1 MKNNNDNNQDD
12 SGFNAIKP
20 ADILLTHSGRNGAGA
35 DRHITTSSNGRWL
48 WPALF
53 ALIVLAAAVI
63 FVLPKYVQAPLIPTN
78 TDGEPVVVNT
88 ANVAPT
94 APVEA
99 APWQTAQLARQRGKS
114 QELLSQMLELQEQLE
129 LKNVQAWAGAE
140 YDRILQLAIDG
151 DAAYRQQDFEGS
163 AAVYSE
169 ALEGM
174 SGLLNNMETLFEQAV
189 SQGIVALDQGNAVK
203 AVQAFTQALLMKPD
217 AEAATSGLKRAQTLD
232 QVLQLIT
239 EGNDLQQNGKLEQA
253 KQVYEQALAMDSQA
267 VMAQQQL
274 TAVNASIRD
283 NEFNRAMSAGYT
295 YLQNGDPA
303 SAKTSF
309 EKASR
314 IKPGT
319 SEASSALAQIR
330 TQIMNDQI
338 ANLLQSAKA
347 MEGLEKWQQAV
358 AEYDKALALDATL
371 AVAQEGKQYA
381 SSRAMLDGRLE
392 HLITQPDRLSDKA
405 VHEDA
410 RLLYQQA
417 TAISP
422 PEPRLATQLATLDQ
436 LLTRATVP
444 VAVAFRSDNQTE
456 VILLRVGT
464 LGRFVE
470 KNMTLFPGKYTAV
483 GTRQGYRDVRIEF
496 SVSADNLTPAVEVSA
511 AEKIAAR

>member
-1 MKNNNDNNQDD
+1 MNNNTDHNQGD
-12 SGFNAIKP
+12 SGFNGIKP
-20 ADILLTHSGRNGAGA
+20 AEILLTNSGRNEAGVNRPIA
-35 DRHITTSSNGRWL
+35 ASANRGWL
-48 WPALF
+48 WPALV
-53 ALIVLAAAVI
+53 ALIVIAAAVI
-63 FVLPKYVQAPLIPTN
+63 FVLPQYVQAPLIPANAGSESAAIPT
-78 TDGEPVVVNT
+78 T
-88 ANVAPT
+88 NVAPP

-129 LKNVQAWAGAE
+129 QKNVEAWAGAE

-151 DAAYRQQDFEGS
+151 DAAYRQQDFDGS
-163 AAVYSE
+163 ATLYSK

-174 SGLLNNMETLFEQAV
+174 SGLLNNTETLFEQAV
-189 SQGIVALDQGNAVK
+189 SQGNVELDQGNAVK
-203 AVQAFTQALLMKPD
+203 AEQAFTQALLMKPD
-217 AEAATSGLKRAQTLD
+217 AETAATGLQRARTLD

-239 EGNDLQQNGKLEQA
+239 QGNDLQQNGKLEQA
-253 KQVYEQALAMDSQA
+253 KQVYEQALALDSLAGQ
-267 VMAQQQL
+267 AQQQL
-274 TAVNASIRD
+274 AEVNARIRD

-295 YLQNGDPA
+295 HLQNGDPA
-303 SAKTSF
+303 RAKTSF
-309 EKASR
+309 QQANR

-319 SEASSALAQIR
+319 SEASSAL
-330 TQIMNDQI
+330 TQIQTQLTNDQI
-338 ANLLQSAKA
+338 TTILQSANT
-347 MEGLEKWQQAV
+347 MEGQEKWQEAV
-358 AEYDKALALDATL
+358 AEYDKALALDANL

-381 SSRAMLDGRLE
+381 NSRAVLDGRLE
-392 HLITQPDRLSDKA
+392 QLITQPGRLSDKA

-422 PEPRLATQLATLDQ
+422 PEPRLATQLATLDK

-444 VAVAFRSDNQTE
+444 VAVALRSDNQTE
-456 VILLRVGT
+456 VTLLRVGP

-470 KNMTLFPGKYTAV
+470 KNMTLFPGNYTAV

-496 SVSADNLTPAVEVSA
+496 SVSADNPTQAVEVTA